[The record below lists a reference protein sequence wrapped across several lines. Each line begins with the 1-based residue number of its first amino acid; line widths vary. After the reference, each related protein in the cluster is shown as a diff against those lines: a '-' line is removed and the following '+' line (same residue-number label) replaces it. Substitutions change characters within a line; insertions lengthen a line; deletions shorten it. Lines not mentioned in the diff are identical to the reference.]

1 MLDVKTI
8 LLIALSVLTTAE
20 VVAER
25 AWPNTVFDC
34 QVVTDS
40 GSTGLV
46 GLQTFSLKDAEEG
59 VVGLTATTLLGN
71 SRECR
76 SCCAVRGAGS
86 AEKSFRDQNFQ
97 AWVNALPR

>member
-1 MLDVKTI
+1 MLNIKMI
-8 LLIALSVLTTAE
+8 LLVILSVLTTAE
-20 VVAER
+20 VLAER
-25 AWPNTVFDC
+25 AWPNKVFDC

-71 SRECR
+71 AEST
-76 SCCAVRGAGS
+76 VRVVQCVEQSSG
-86 AEKSFRDQNFQ
+86 KVFKDQNFQ
-97 AWVNALPR
+97 AWVDGQPR

>member
-46 GLQTFSLKDAEEG
+46 GLQTLSLKDAEEG

-71 SRECR
+71 AESTVRVVQCVEQG
-76 SCCAVRGAGS
+76 RGA
-86 AEKSFRDQNFQ
+86 SFRDQNFQ
-97 AWVNALPR
+97 AWVDGQPR

>member
-71 SRECR
+71 REN
-76 SCCAVRGAGS
+76 AVRVVQCVEQGRGA
-86 AEKSFRDQNFQ
+86 SFRDQNFQ

>member
-1 MLDVKTI
+1 MLNIKTI
-8 LLIALSVLTTAE
+8 LLVTLSMLATTEVL
-20 VVAER
+20 AER
-25 AWPNTVFDC
+25 AWPNKVFDC

-71 SRECR
+71 REN
-76 SCCAVRGAGS
+76 AVRVVQCVEQGRGAL
-86 AEKSFRDQNFQ
+86 FRDQNFQ
-97 AWVNALPR
+97 SWVDGLPR

>member
-71 SRECR
+71 REN
-76 SCCAVRGAGS
+76 AVRVVQCVEQGRGA
-86 AEKSFRDQNFQ
+86 SFRDQNFQ
-97 AWVNALPR
+97 AWVNGLPR